1 MLLYWLWFVLLEGL
15 SRKQKLDIL
24 QQFSDPEDIYLCKDF
39 SHVPGLGQEQIQA
52 LMNKDLREA
61 EKQSNICRRKDI
73 GILTIQDA
81 QYPARLRNIADP
93 PLLLYY
99 KGVLPDFS
107 QMPAIGVVGTRK
119 ATAYGM
125 TIARQFGGQLAQC
138 GGLVVS
144 GGAAGVD
151 SMALQGALD
160 AGGQTVAVLGCGVD
174 MVYPRTNRRLFMQ
187 IEEKGCLLSEYVPGS
202 QPKPWQFPERNR
214 IISGLS
220 NGVLV
225 IEAPERSGA
234 LITARDA
241 LEQGRDVY
249 AVPANIDMVSCVG
262 SNALLSDGAA
272 AVFSG
277 WDILLNYAPQYPDR
291 VRQWK
296 NPQIKPEIKAAQPVR
311 LPVADKKDID
321 IPANTSYS
329 VKNDEKPSLT
339 PEEDKVLACLE
350 TKPIH
355 MDELV
360 SRVGLPAGEVLTVIT
375 KLSLKGMV
383 INHPGRLVSVRK
395 Q

>member
-81 QYPARLRNIADP
+81 QYPARLRNVADP

-151 SMALQGALD
+151 SMALQGALE

-174 MVYPRTNRRLFMQ
+174 VVYPRTNRRLFMQ

-329 VKNDEKPSLT
+329 VKNDEEPSLT

>member
-151 SMALQGALD
+151 SMALQGALE

-174 MVYPRTNRRLFMQ
+174 VVYPRTNRRLFMQ

-277 WDILLNYAPQYPDR
+277 WDILRHYAPQYPDR

-329 VKNDEKPSLT
+329 VKNDEEPSLT